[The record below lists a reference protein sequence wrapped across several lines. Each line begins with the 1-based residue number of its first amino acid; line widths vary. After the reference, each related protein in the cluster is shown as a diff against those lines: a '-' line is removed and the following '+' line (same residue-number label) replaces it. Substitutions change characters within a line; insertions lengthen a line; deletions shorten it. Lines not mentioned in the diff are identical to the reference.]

1 MFYSLNGTLIHI
13 EQNVAV
19 IECGG
24 VGYKCIVSMNTQ
36 KSLPKIGDKAKLFT
50 FLNTSREGS
59 IELFGFSSENE
70 MSCFKK
76 LISVSGV
83 GPKFGISI
91 LSELSPEQVAMAV
104 ASKDVKTLTRAQG
117 VGKKVAER
125 IILEL
130 SDKLKFI
137 SNNVSLSNSSNVVS
151 SSSNMTEA
159 INALTM
165 LGYSP
170 SDAAFVVA
178 KFDGSLPVEELIR
191 LSLKTMAKGL

>member
-1 MFYSLNGTLIHI
+1 MFYSLDGTLIHFEPNI
-13 EQNVAV
+13 AV
-19 IECGG
+19 VECGG
-24 VGYKCIVSMNTQ
+24 VGYKCIISMNTQ
-36 KSLPKIGDKAKLFT
+36 KSIPKIGERLKLFT
-50 FLNTSREGS
+50 FLNTTREGS
-59 IELFGFSSENE
+59 LELFGFYTANE

-104 ASKDVKTLTRAQG
+104 ASKDAKTLTRAQG
-117 VGKKVAER
+117 IGKKVAER

-130 SDKLKFI
+130 GDKLSFI
-137 SNNVSLSNSSNVVS
+137 TKDSSINDTEAIVSASSNVS
-151 SSSNMTEA
+151 EA
-159 INALTM
+159 VKALTM

-170 SDAAFVVA
+170 SDAAFVCA
-178 KFDGSLPVEELIR
+178 KFDSSLPVEELIK

>member
-1 MFYSLNGTLIHI
+1 MFYSLNGTLIHF
-13 EQNVAV
+13 EPNVAV

-24 VGYKCIVSMNTQ
+24 VGYKCIISMNTQ
-36 KSLPKIGDKAKLFT
+36 KSIPKIGEKLKLFT
-50 FLNTSREGS
+50 FLNTTREGAL
-59 IELFGFSSENE
+59 ELFGFYTENE

-104 ASKDVKTLTRAQG
+104 ASKDAKTLTRAQG

-130 SDKLKFI
+130 GDKLSFI
-137 SNNVSLSNSSNVVS
+137 TKDSSINNSANIVSASSNVS
-151 SSSNMTEA
+151 EA
-159 INALTM
+159 VKALTM

-170 SDAAFVVA
+170 SDAAFVCA
-178 KFDGSLPVEELIR
+178 KLDSSLPVEELIK

>member
-1 MFYSLNGTLIHI
+1 MFYSLNGTLTHF
-13 EQNVAV
+13 EPNVAV

-36 KSLPKIGDKAKLFT
+36 KSLPKIGEKAKLFT
-50 FLNTSREGS
+50 FLNTTREGAP
-59 IELFGFSSENE
+59 ELFGFYSENE
-70 MSCFKK
+70 MTCFKR

-91 LSELSPEQVAMAV
+91 LSELSPEHVAMAV
-104 ASKDVKTLTRAQG
+104 ASKDAKTLMRAQG

-130 SDKLKFI
+130 SDKLKVLVKDSSI
-137 SNNVSLSNSSNVVS
+137 NETVSSVSASSNV
-151 SSSNMTEA
+151 TEA

-170 SDAAFVVA
+170 SDAAFVCA
-178 KFDGSLPVEELIR
+178 KFDSSLPVEELIK